1 MLMPEAESISPQF
14 TSEVQKRQVDVE
26 YFILSLLLMT
36 GMMALTR
43 QLMWEMSLMMFRDNK
58 LQTTNYTTSATALLL
73 FLHVCTRTI
82 GYG

>member
-1 MLMPEAESISPQF
+1 MPEAESINPQF

-36 GMMALTR
+36 GTMALTR

-73 FLHVCTRTI
+73 FLCTRTI

>member
-1 MLMPEAESISPQF
+1 MLMPEAESINPQF

-36 GMMALTR
+36 GTMALTR

-58 LQTTNYTTSATALLL
+58 LQTTDYTTSATALLL
-73 FLHVCTRTI
+73 FLCTRTI